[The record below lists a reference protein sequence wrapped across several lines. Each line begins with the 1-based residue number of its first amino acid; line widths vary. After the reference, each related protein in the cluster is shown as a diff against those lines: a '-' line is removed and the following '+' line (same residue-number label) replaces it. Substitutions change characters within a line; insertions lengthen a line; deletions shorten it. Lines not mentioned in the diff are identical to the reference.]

1 MEATVNERTWVHR
14 IRERIGRVT
23 ATAGLGGRSVAV
35 LAAGVLTSVFVALPA
50 AQALEGFTVGTAS
63 AGSTPH
69 ILGTAMQQVFSKKFA
84 EGRFEVAIT
93 GGSIENSRLM
103 RAEEIELGIV
113 SITGAAMRNAWN
125 GVNLEEGEEPYRE
138 IRTLMGFVHI
148 IGHLIA
154 RADADITTFAD
165 IKGKRVGL
173 GSSLRTS
180 ALHEPYWRSQ
190 GVNWIDDVE
199 EVPLSSPDRYR
210 FLAEGRID
218 AALAWTVGNQ
228 LAAIIEE
235 YTSANEAV
243 WVRTDKDGLEQAG
256 LTYFAFEPG
265 SLPHLDFQNYGP
277 SLTMSALAATED
289 MPEEDAYAI
298 VKTLHENIEEIVLLL
313 PAVRAAVE
321 SPAVF
326 TSSSDPFPY
335 HPGAIRY
342 WEEVGLWN
350 YGEGG

>member
-1 MEATVNERTWVHR
+1 
-14 IRERIGRVT
+14 
-23 ATAGLGGRSVAV
+23 
-35 LAAGVLTSVFVALPA
+35 
-50 AQALEGFTVGTAS
+50 
-63 AGSTPH
+63 
-69 ILGTAMQQVFSKKFA
+69 MQQVFSEEFP
-84 EGRFEVAIT
+84 EGRFEVAVT

-103 RAEEIELGIV
+103 RSGDLNLGIV
-113 SITGAAMRNAWN
+113 SITGAAMRNAWH
-125 GVNLEEGEEPYRE
+125 GRNLEAGEEPYQE

-154 RADADITTFAD
+154 RKDAGIETFAD

-173 GSSLRTS
+173 GSSIRTS
-180 ALHEPYWRSQ
+180 ALHEPFWRSQ

-218 AALAWTVGNQ
+218 AALAWTVGTK

-243 WVRTDKDGLEQAG
+243 WARVDKAGLEEAG
-256 LTYFAFEPG
+256 LSVFSFAPG
-265 SLPHLDFQNYGP
+265 SLPHLDFENHGP
-277 SLTMSALAATED
+277 SLTMSALATTED
-289 MPEEDAYAI
+289 MSDEEAYSI
-298 VKTLHENIEEIVLLL
+298 VKTLHENIEDIVLLL
-313 PAVRAAVE
+313 PAVQAAVE
-321 SPAVF
+321 NPAVF

-350 YGEGG
+350 

>member
-1 MEATVNERTWVHR
+1 MTDNTSSSYANRRPRSAGR
-14 IRERIGRVT
+14 IAARGSSAVRIAAKST
-23 ATAGLGGRSVAV
+23 AALLAFAFVGLSGAH
-35 LAAGVLTSVFVALPA
+35 
-50 AQALEGFTVGTAS
+50 ALEGFAVGTAS

-69 ILGTAMQQVFSKKFA
+69 ILGTAMQQVFSKKYP
-84 EGRFEVAIT
+84 EGRFEVAVT

-103 RAEEIELGIV
+103 RSGETNLGIV
-113 SITGAAMRNAWN
+113 SITGAAMRNAWH
-125 GVNLEEGEEPYRE
+125 GKNLEPGEEPYRE

-154 RADADITTFAD
+154 SKDSGITTFAD

-190 GVNWIDDVE
+190 GINWVDDVE
-199 EVPLSSPDRYR
+199 EVPLSSGDRYR

-218 AALAWTVGNQ
+218 AALAWTVGTK

-243 WVRTDKDGLEQAG
+243 WVRTDKAALEEAG
-256 LTYFAFEPG
+256 LTAFAFEPG
-265 SLPHLDFQNYGP
+265 SLPHLDFRNYGP
-277 SLTMSALAATED
+277 SLTMSALAARED
-289 MPEEDAYAI
+289 MPEEEAYAI
-298 VKTLHENIEEIVLLL
+298 VKTLHENIDDVVLLL
-313 PAVRAAVE
+313 PAVRAAVDN
-321 SPAVF
+321 PAVF

-342 WEEVGLWN
+342 WKEVGLWSRS
-350 YGEGG
+350 GGS

>member
-1 MEATVNERTWVHR
+1 
-14 IRERIGRVT
+14 
-23 ATAGLGGRSVAV
+23 
-35 LAAGVLTSVFVALPA
+35 
-50 AQALEGFTVGTAS
+50 
-63 AGSTPH
+63 
-69 ILGTAMQQVFSKKFA
+69 MQQVFSEKFP
-84 EGRFEVAIT
+84 EGRFEVAVT
-93 GGSIENSRLM
+93 GGSIENSRLL
-103 RAEEIELGIV
+103 RSGDLNLGIASV
-113 SITGAAMRNAWN
+113 TGAAMRNAWH
-125 GVNLEEGEEPYRE
+125 GRNLEPGEEPYQE

-154 RADADITTFAD
+154 RKDAGIETFAD

-180 ALHEPYWRSQ
+180 ALHEPFWRSQ

-218 AALAWTVGNQ
+218 AALAWTVGTK

-243 WVRTDKDGLEQAG
+243 WARVDKAGLEEAG
-256 LTYFAFEPG
+256 LTVFAFEPG
-265 SLPHLDFQNYGP
+265 SLPYLDFENYGP
-277 SLTMSALAATED
+277 SLTMSALVARED
-289 MPEEDAYAI
+289 MSDEEAYMI
-298 VKTLHENIEEIVLLL
+298 VKTLHENIEDVVLLL
-313 PAVRAAVE
+313 PAVQAAVE
-321 SPAVF
+321 NPDVF

-342 WEEVGLWN
+342 WKEVGLWSR
-350 YGEGG
+350 